1 MNDKQESTMTN
12 KTKLIL
18 ASLSGLLI
26 IGIGVHQYTYA
37 NTKIS
42 NDKAQVIAIKKAISD
57 TNARNKKITEKNKSA
72 NSSAT
77 KSNETDVL
85 KTTQANMDTAASIT
99 LNYIKAMENA
109 KSTDAIKTINKT
121 YLSSNAALPV
131 IVGGGDDGKISNNI
145 FGGDIN
151 AIHTIASMPNSK
163 KQIEVYAYS
172 DASQKIGF
180 TAVYDLAQQK
190 IIATNTYDVSK

>member
-1 MNDKQESTMTN
+1 MTN

-26 IGIGVHQYTYA
+26 IGAGVHQYTYA

-57 TNARNKKITEKNKSA
+57 TNARNKAITEKNKAA
-72 NSSAT
+72 NSSTT
-77 KSNETDVL
+77 KSDKTDVL
-85 KTTQANMDTAASIT
+85 KTTKANMNTAASVT

-121 YLSSNAALPV
+121 YLSSDAALPV
-131 IVGGGDDGKISNNI
+131 VVGGGDDGKISNNI

-151 AIHTIASMPNSK
+151 AIHTIPSMPNSN
-163 KQIEVYAYS
+163 KQIKVYAYS

-180 TAVYDLAQQK
+180 TAVYDLNQQK
-190 IIATNTYDVSK
+190 ITKTNTYDVSK

>member
-1 MNDKQESTMTN
+1 MTN

-26 IGIGVHQYTYA
+26 IGVGVHQYAYA

-42 NDKAQVIAIKKAISD
+42 NDKAQVVTIKKAISD
-57 TNARNKKITEKNKSA
+57 TNARNKAITEKNKST
-72 NSSAT
+72 NSSTT
-77 KSNETDVL
+77 KSDKTDVL
-85 KTTQANMDTAASIT
+85 KTTQANMNTAASVT

-151 AIHTIASMPNSK
+151 AIHTIASMPNSN
-163 KQIEVYAYS
+163 KQIKVYAYS

-180 TAVYDLAQQK
+180 TAVYDLNQQK
-190 IIATNTYDVSK
+190 ITETNTYDVSK

>member
-1 MNDKQESTMTN
+1 MNSKQESTMTN

-42 NDKAQVIAIKKAISD
+42 NDKIQVVTLKKAIAD
-57 TNARNKKITEKNKSA
+57 TNARNKAITEKNKST

-77 KSNETDVL
+77 KSDKADVL
-85 KTTQANMDTAASIT
+85 KTTQASMDTAASVT

-151 AIHTIASMPNSK
+151 AIHTIPSMPNSK
-163 KQIEVYAYS
+163 KQIKVYAYS

-180 TAVYDLAQQK
+180 TAVYDLTQQK
-190 IIATNTYDVSK
+190 IIETNTYDVSK

>member
-1 MNDKQESTMTN
+1 MNNKQEFTMTN

-26 IGIGVHQYTYA
+26 IGIGAHQYTYA

-57 TNARNKKITEKNKSA
+57 TNARNKAITEKNKSA
-72 NSSAT
+72 NSSTT
-77 KSNETDVL
+77 KSTETDVL
-85 KTTQANMDTAASIT
+85 KTTQDNMNTAASVT

-145 FGGDIN
+145 FGGDTN
-151 AIHTIASMPNSK
+151 AIHTIASMPNSN
-163 KQIEVYAYS
+163 KQIKVYAYS

-180 TAVYDLAQQK
+180 TAVYDLGQQK
-190 IIATNTYDVSK
+190 IIETNTYDVSK